1 MALYRDI
8 KSRLIADML
17 ADGGTRVPGLA
28 RHDRALAAQAQG
40 LELPP
45 ALLAQLRALAAAV

>member
-40 LELPP
+40 LELPE